1 MADKTSLKELKGT
14 TDELLNRLHAA
25 GITSVEELIAY
36 YAATK
41 DDPLILT
48 GALNINHNELAKLI
62 KQAQKALPKEILE
75 ELTRPLPAGEMPFGA
90 LDPDLLN
97 NKQ

>member
-1 MADKTSLKELKGT
+1 MADKTSLKKLKDI
-14 TDELLNRLHAA
+14 TDELLTRMHSA

-48 GALNINHNELAKLI
+48 GALNIDNNKLAKII
-62 KQAQKALPKEILE
+62 KQAQKALPKKTLE
-75 ELTRPLPAGEMPFGA
+75 ELTEPLPAGEMPFGA
-90 LDPDLLN
+90 LNPDLLN
-97 NKQ
+97 KK